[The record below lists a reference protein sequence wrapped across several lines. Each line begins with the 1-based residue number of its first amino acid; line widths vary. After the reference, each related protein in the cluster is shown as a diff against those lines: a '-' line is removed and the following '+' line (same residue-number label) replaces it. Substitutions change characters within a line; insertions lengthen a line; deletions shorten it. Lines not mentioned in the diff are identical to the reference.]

1 MAIAFDTTETS
12 GWRRTTVTD
21 TSSNGTI
28 VVDKPTGAVENDW
41 LVAVIHNNAALNP
54 GTIGHPSGFTEI
66 VTNTNLNGNFR
77 MHTTYAIKKLGA
89 SEPSSYTWTIGASVA
104 DDSVTLFRVT
114 GLDEATQVDAIGV
127 ENSASATSFTGLSIT
142 TATDGAVIL
151 WTVGARDG
159 NVLTATDSGYPAGT
173 TGIFSR
179 ATRASSNGVN
189 SGFALQTVATAGASG
204 AAVWNSYL
212 SSAKYGT
219 ALGVAF
225 RPSVASGPSFTAL
238 TDPIDDSIS
247 GTVSEPVTA
256 THYRVSA
263 GGTSAN
269 IEIPGGPITGTSFA
283 VTGIDRENLP
293 FIANTA
299 DTGAPATVSLT
310 NGETVLVSTT
320 ADLVT
325 AAGTTAHIVTNPD
338 LSSAHSIF
346 NPLYCDT
353 TPEDGQDQFW
363 YTGDPGVSIAA
374 NGAVTGEG
382 GFTLQAW
389 DKSALLR
396 GAIASYT
403 ISGGVIYPR
412 SPVGRSPVGVSPI
425 GKSPKGI
432 AA

>member
-1 MAIAFDTTETS
+1 MPTVTGTPVNGGYNTAATSHVINMPTGSVSGEVICIAYLLSETTRAPLISGYTDAPHTITVDSSFRMGIMYKTATGSDPATETMTFSPAGSTAITYSTFCIS
-12 GWRRTTVTD
+12 GAD
-21 TSSNGTI
+21 TADFLNS
-28 VVDKPTGAVENDW
+28 
-41 LVAVIHNNAALNP
+41 NP
-54 GTIGHPSGFTEI
+54 GVKQE
-66 VTNTNLNGNFR
+66 
-77 MHTTYAIKKLGA
+77 
-89 SEPSSYTWTIGASVA
+89 
-104 DDSVTLFRVT
+104 
-114 GLDEATQVDAIGV
+114 DA
-127 ENSASATSFTGLSIT
+127 
-142 TATDGAVIL
+142 TAT
-151 WTVGARDG
+151 
-159 NVLTATDSGYPAGT
+159 AT
-173 TGIFSR
+173 
-179 ATRASSNGVN
+179 
-189 SGFALQTVATAGASG
+189 
-204 AAVWNSYL
+204 
-212 SSAKYGT
+212 
-219 ALGVAF
+219 
-225 RPSVASGPSFTAL
+225 PSVAASALSLASGSGCLVLMGCEANRSVSAFDADLDQQISTTANTNSFSVFIDNEVVGAGNPQYDFTINSSRRMGIALFELKVAEPAGPSFTSI
-238 TDPIDDSIS
+238 TDPIDSSIS
-247 GTVSEPVTA
+247 GTVSEAVTA

-293 FIANTA
+293 FIANAA

-310 NGETVLVSTT
+310 NEEVVVVSTT

-374 NGAVTGEG
+374 NGEVTGEG

-389 DKSALLR
+389 DKSTGLR